1 MQIQNGQ
8 NLSDLKQATTIIRKI
23 QKRKIIIMI
32 TSAEISAQLST
43 VAYPGFTKDIVS
55 FGFVRE
61 VKIEGSKVI
70 IDLDITAS
78 SAEIAE
84 LLRSDINT
92 KLRMINVFETEINI
106 SQPKAP
112 KETSSK
118 GKNIAPQIKNFVMV
132 SSGKGGVGKSTTT
145 VNLAIALAMQGKR
158 VGVLDADI
166 YGPNIPRM
174 FGVEGAKPEVVDN
187 RVLPMKALGV
197 DVMSMGLL
205 LEDGLALIWR
215 GAMIMKVIE
224 QLLRDI
230 AWGELDVLFID
241 MPPGTGDAQLTLAQ
255 SVPVTCGIAVTTP
268 QKVAI
273 DDAGRSLDMF
283 NKLHIPVAGVVENM
297 SGFICPES
305 GKEYDIFGKGAGYEL
320 ASQFDCSVIA
330 EIPLEMATRE
340 GGDSG
345 KPITYFAP
353 TSESAKRF
361 MKAGEKLWDF
371 IVKTNEEGGASN
383 EAIQPTIGLDGKTS
397 ACSSGAAT
405 ESHSH
410 SHGDKGGCGCSH

>member
-1 MQIQNGQ
+1 
-8 NLSDLKQATTIIRKI
+8 
-23 QKRKIIIMI
+23 MI
-32 TSAEISAQLST
+32 TAEEISSQLAT

-55 FGFVRE
+55 FGFVRQI
-61 VKIEGSKVI
+61 KIEGAKVI
-70 IDLDITAS
+70 VELDITAS
-78 SAEIAE
+78 SNEIAE

-92 KLRMINVFETEINI
+92 KLRMINVFETEIIIN
-106 SQPKAP
+106 QPKAP

-118 GKNIAPQIKNFVMV
+118 GKNIAPQIKNFCMV

-174 FGVEGAKPEVVDN
+174 FGVENAKPEVVDN
-187 RVLPMKALGV
+187 RVIPIKALGV

-205 LEDGLALIWR
+205 LEDGQALIWR
-215 GAMIMKVIE
+215 GAMIMKVVE

-230 AWGELDVLFID
+230 AWEELDILFID

-273 DDAGRSLDMF
+273 DDARRSLDMF
-283 NKLHIPVAGVVENM
+283 TKLHIPVAGVVENM
-297 SGFICPES
+297 SGFICPDN

-320 ASQFDCSVIA
+320 AKEFNCSVLA

-340 GGDSG
+340 GGDGG
-345 KPITYFAP
+345 KPITYYAP
-353 TSESAKRF
+353 NSESAKRF
-361 MKAGEKLWDF
+361 LRAGEDLWDF
-371 IVKTNEEGGASN
+371 IVKINEDGGASN
-383 EAIQPTIGLDGKTS
+383 ELIQPTIGLDGKSS
-397 ACSSGAAT
+397 ACSSGAKS
-405 ESHSH
+405 EHSH
-410 SHGDKGGCGCSH
+410 QGGSCGCGH

>member
-1 MQIQNGQ
+1 
-8 NLSDLKQATTIIRKI
+8 
-23 QKRKIIIMI
+23 MI
-32 TSAEISAQLST
+32 TTEEVSLQLAT
-43 VAYPGFTKDIVS
+43 VPYPGFTKDIVS
-55 FGFVRE
+55 FGFVRD
-61 VKIEGSKVI
+61 VKIEGTKVVVN
-70 IDLDITAS
+70 LDITAS
-78 SAEIAE
+78 SAEISE
-84 LLRSDINT
+84 ILKNDIAT
-92 KLRMINVFETEINI
+92 KLRMINVFEVEVNIN
-106 SQPKAP
+106 QPKAP

-118 GKNIAPQIKNFVMV
+118 GKNLTPQIKNFVMV

-145 VNLAIALAMQGKR
+145 VNMAIALAMQGKR

-174 FGVEGAKPEVVDN
+174 FGVEGAKPEVIDN
-187 RVLPMKALGV
+187 RVIPIKSLGV
-197 DVMSMGLL
+197 DIMSMGLL
-205 LEDGLALIWR
+205 LEDGQALIWR

-230 AWGELDVLFID
+230 SWGELDVLFID

-273 DDAGRSLDMF
+273 DDARRSLDMF

-297 SGFICPES
+297 SGFICPDN

-320 ASQFDCSVIA
+320 AAEFNCPVIA

-340 GGDSG
+340 GGDAG

-361 MKAGEKLWDF
+361 MKAGETLWYF
-371 IVKTNEEGGASN
+371 IVKTNE
-383 EAIQPTIGLDGKTS
+383 
-397 ACSSGAAT
+397 
-405 ESHSH
+405 
-410 SHGDKGGCGCSH
+410 